1 MDITTVIM
9 VMVETIIRTTMEA
22 VATRS
27 KDLIMI
33 GEAIRGEVA
42 ADSRTKTNKMSIQI
56 TIKKPVMK

>member
-1 MDITTVIM
+1 M